1 LVLENNRRYLNLN
14 PKGEPQTGK
23 RGLYRAIGGASN
35 EKMSEM
41 ALLWVL
47 NLVDGQ
53 HSLLDISNRSGLPF
67 ETVRQAAGVTDIN
80 IRSFHK
86 FE

>member
-1 LVLENNRRYLNLN
+1 MVLENNRRYLNLN
-14 PKGEPQTGK
+14 PKGEPQPGK

-67 ETVRQAAGVTDIN
+67 ETVRQAAEVTDIN